1 MTLGRR
7 QIMPIFK
14 SQKLMLSLMALS
26 VFIILLLFGYVRNG
40 STIIDLPTYHALL
53 ESGAI
58 KKATVEENE
67 VILYSTHEQY
77 VIIKDGIDVAA
88 LLKKVPIEVHKRNPI
103 MEDLMLVGVMGSLL
117 FILLLF
123 ARKKRAE
130 ELQKEQESN
139 QKALASYDPFMSSII
154 RPVRAQVSFKDVAGI
169 QDVKEELE
177 EVVDFLKNP
186 AVYKRYGIRLPKGVL
201 LVGPPGVG
209 KTMIAKAV
217 AGEASVPFFYQSGAT
232 FVQIYVG
239 MGAKRVK
246 ELFSQAK
253 AHAPS
258 IIFIDEIDAVGRARG
273 GTRNDEREAT
283 LNQLLTEMD
292 GFEDS
297 SGVIVI
303 AATNKIDIIDE
314 ALLRSG
320 RFDRRIFISLPD
332 KNDRLEILKTY
343 LKNKPADV
351 DVEALA
357 TMSVGFSGAA
367 LATFVNEAAIN
378 ALRRNAQSIELQD
391 FIAVRQKVLMGK
403 KKVLSFSDE
412 EKKIQ
417 AYYQAAKALC
427 AYWFEIEFDKI
438 SIVNDRIKDM
448 DREIESKTQMQSKI
462 KVYLAGMVAMKLK
475 YNEKFTNATE
485 DINRATQI
493 AKEMVEQY
501 AMGEKLLPYESDI
514 LMILENAH
522 TELERF
528 LEGMTTPLEKIAQEL
543 YEQESISRTRLKA
556 IIDAIL

>member
-1 MTLGRR
+1 MR
-7 QIMPIFK
+7 IFK
-14 SQKLMLSLMALS
+14 SQKLMLATMALS
-26 VFIILLLFGYVRNG
+26 IFAVLLAFGYLRI
-40 STIIDLPTYHALL
+40 SPKIIDLPTYHALL
-53 ESGAI
+53 DSGSI
-58 KKATVEENE
+58 KTAKVEENQ
-67 VILYSTHEQY
+67 VFLYGLNDQF
-77 VIIKDGIDVAA
+77 VIIKDGIDIGA
-88 LLKKVPIEVHKRNPI
+88 LLKKVPIEVQRSNPFF
-103 MEDLMLVGVMGSLL
+103 EDLILLGMLGSLL
-117 FILLLF
+117 FALLF
-123 ARKKRAE
+123 YARKKRAE
-130 ELQKEQESN
+130 DAKKEQETT
-139 QKALASYDPFMSSII
+139 QKAYANYDPFMSSII
-154 RPVRAQVSFKDVAGI
+154 RPVKAQVSFRDVAGI
-169 QDVKEELE
+169 KDVKEELE
-177 EVVDFLKNP
+177 EIVDFLKNP
-186 AVYKRYGIRLPKGVL
+186 ARYKRYGITLPKGVL

-273 GTRNDEREAT
+273 GMRNDEREST

-320 RFDRRIFISLPD
+320 RFDRRIFIPLPD

-343 LKNKPADV
+343 MRNKPTEV
-351 DVEALA
+351 DLNELA
-357 TMSVGFSGAA
+357 NMSVGFSGAA

-378 ALRRNAQSIELQD
+378 ALRRGSTILELSD

-417 AYYQAAKALC
+417 SLYQAAKALC
-427 AYWFEIEFDKI
+427 AYWFEIDFDKI
-438 SIVNDRIKDM
+438 TIVNDRLKDI
-448 DREIESKTQMQSKI
+448 DREIESKTQMLSKI
-462 KVYLAGMVAMKLK
+462 KVYLAGMVATKLA

-485 DINRATQI
+485 DLERATTI
-493 AKEMVEQY
+493 AKEMVEVY
-501 AMGEKLLPYESDI
+501 GMGEKLIPYENDVLI
-514 LMILENAH
+514 ILENAQK
-522 TELERF
+522 ELEHF
-528 LEGMTTPLEKIAQEL
+528 LEGMNTVLEKISQEL
-543 YEQESISRTRLKA
+543 YSVESISKVRLKA
-556 IIDAIL
+556 IIDEVL

>member
-1 MTLGRR
+1 MR
-7 QIMPIFK
+7 IFK
-14 SQKLMLSLMALS
+14 SQKLMLSIMALS
-26 VFIILLLFGYVRNG
+26 IFAVLLAFGYLRI
-40 STIIDLPTYHALL
+40 TPKIIDLPTYHALL
-53 ESGAI
+53 DSGSI
-58 KKATVEENE
+58 KKAKVEENE
-67 VILYSTHEQY
+67 VLLYGLNEQF
-77 VIIKDGIDVAA
+77 VIIKDGIDIQG
-88 LLKKVPIEVHKRNPI
+88 LLKKVPIEVQRSNPFF
-103 MEDLMLVGVMGSLL
+103 EDLIILGMLGSLL
-117 FILLLF
+117 FALLIY

-130 ELQKEQESN
+130 DVQKEQETT
-139 QKALASYDPFMSSII
+139 QKAYANYDPFMSSII
-154 RPVRAQVSFKDVAGI
+154 RPVRANVSFKDVAGI

-177 EVVDFLKNP
+177 EIVDFLKNP
-186 AVYKRYGIRLPKGVL
+186 ARYKRYGITLPKGVL

-253 AHAPS
+253 ANAPS

-273 GTRNDEREAT
+273 GMRNDEREST

-332 KNDRLEILKTY
+332 KSDRLEILKAY
-343 LKNKPADV
+343 MRNKPTEV
-351 DVEALA
+351 DLESLA
-357 TMSVGFSGAA
+357 NMSVGFSGAA

-378 ALRRNAQSIELQD
+378 ALRRGSTILELSD
-391 FIAVRQKVLMGK
+391 FVAVRQKVLMGK

-417 AYYQAAKALC
+417 ALYQAAKALC
-427 AYWFEIEFDKI
+427 AYWFEIDFDKI
-438 SIVNDRIKDM
+438 TIVNDRLKDI
-448 DREIESKTQMQSKI
+448 DREIESKTQMLSKI
-462 KVYLAGMVAMKLK
+462 KVYLAGMVATKLA

-485 DINRATQI
+485 DLERATTI
-493 AKEMVEQY
+493 AKEMVEVY
-501 AMGEKLLPYESDI
+501 GMGEKLIPYENDVLI
-514 LMILENAH
+514 ILENAQK
-522 TELERF
+522 ELEHF
-528 LEGMTTPLEKIAQEL
+528 LEGMNTILEKISYEL
-543 YEQESISRTRLKA
+543 YTVESISKVRLKA
-556 IIDAIL
+556 IIDEVL

>member
-1 MTLGRR
+1 MR
-7 QIMPIFK
+7 IFK
-14 SQKLMLSLMALS
+14 SQKLMLATMALS
-26 VFIILLLFGYVRNG
+26 IFAVLLAFGYLRI
-40 STIIDLPTYHALL
+40 SPKIIDLPTYHALL
-53 ESGAI
+53 DSGSI
-58 KKATVEENE
+58 KKAKVEENE
-67 VILYSTHEQY
+67 VFLYGINDQF
-77 VIIKDGIDVAA
+77 VIIKDGIDIGA
-88 LLKKVPIEVHKRNPI
+88 LLKKVPIEVQRSNPFF
-103 MEDLMLVGVMGSLL
+103 EDLILLGMLGSLL
-117 FILLLF
+117 FALLF
-123 ARKKRAE
+123 YARKKRAE
-130 ELQKEQESN
+130 DAKKEQETN
-139 QKALASYDPFMSSII
+139 QKAYASYDPFMSSII
-154 RPVRAQVSFKDVAGI
+154 RPVKAQVSFRDVAGI
-169 QDVKEELE
+169 KDVKEELE
-177 EVVDFLKNP
+177 EIVDFLKNP
-186 AVYKRYGIRLPKGVL
+186 ARYKRYGITLPKGVL

-273 GTRNDEREAT
+273 GMRNDEREST

-320 RFDRRIFISLPD
+320 RFDRRIFIPLPD
-332 KNDRLEILKTY
+332 KNDRLEIIKTY
-343 LKNKPADV
+343 MRNKPTEV
-351 DVEALA
+351 DLNELA
-357 TMSVGFSGAA
+357 NMSVGFSGAA

-378 ALRRNAQSIELQD
+378 ALRRGSTILELSD

-417 AYYQAAKALC
+417 SLYQAAKALC
-427 AYWFEIEFDKI
+427 AYWFEIDFDKI
-438 SIVNDRIKDM
+438 TIVNDRLKDI
-448 DREIESKTQMQSKI
+448 DREIESKTQMLSKI
-462 KVYLAGMVAMKLK
+462 KVYLAGMVATKLA

-485 DINRATQI
+485 DLERATTI
-493 AKEMVEQY
+493 AKEMVEVY
-501 AMGEKLLPYESDI
+501 GMGEKLIPYENDVLI
-514 LMILENAH
+514 ILENAQK
-522 TELERF
+522 ELEHF
-528 LEGMTTPLEKIAQEL
+528 LEGMNTVLEKISQEL
-543 YEQESISRTRLKA
+543 YSVESISKVRLKA
-556 IIDAIL
+556 IIDEVL

>member
-1 MTLGRR
+1 MR
-7 QIMPIFK
+7 IFK
-14 SQKLMLSLMALS
+14 SQKLMLSIMALS
-26 VFIILLLFGYVRNG
+26 MFAVLLAFGYLRI
-40 STIIDLPTYHALL
+40 TPKIIDLPTYHALL
-53 ESGAI
+53 ESGGI
-58 KKATVEENE
+58 KKAKVEENE
-67 VILYSTHEQY
+67 VFLYGLNDQF
-77 VIIKDGIDVAA
+77 VIIKDGINIGE
-88 LLKKVPIEVHKRNPI
+88 LLKKVPIEVQRSNPFF
-103 MEDLMLVGVMGSLL
+103 EDLVILGMLGSLL
-117 FILLLF
+117 FALF
-123 ARKKRAE
+123 FYARKKRAE
-130 ELQKEQESN
+130 DIKKEQETN
-139 QKALASYDPFMSSII
+139 QKAYASYDPFMSSII

-177 EVVDFLKNP
+177 EIVDFLKNP
-186 AVYKRYGIRLPKGVL
+186 ARYKRYGITLPKGVL

-273 GTRNDEREAT
+273 GMRNDEREST

-332 KNDRLEILKTY
+332 KNDRLEIIKAY
-343 LKNKPADV
+343 MRNKPT
-351 DVEALA
+351 EINLEELA
-357 TMSVGFSGAA
+357 NMSVGFSGAA

-378 ALRRNAQSIELQD
+378 ALRRGSTILELSD
-391 FIAVRQKVLMGK
+391 FVAVRQKVLMGK

-417 AYYQAAKALC
+417 ALYQAAKALC
-427 AYWFEIEFDKI
+427 AYWFEIDFDKI
-438 SIVNDRIKDM
+438 SIVNDRLKDM
-448 DREIESKTQMQSKI
+448 DREIESKTQMLSRI
-462 KVYLAGMVAMKLK
+462 KVYLAGMVATKLA

-485 DINRATQI
+485 DLSRATAI
-493 AKEMVEQY
+493 AKEMVEVY
-501 AMGEKLLPYESDI
+501 GMGEKLIPYESDI
-514 LMILENAH
+514 LLILENSQ
-522 TELERF
+522 TELEHF
-528 LEGMTTPLEKIAQEL
+528 LEGMNTILTKISDEL
-543 YEQESISRTRLKA
+543 YSVESISKVRLKA
-556 IIDAIL
+556 IIDEVL

>member
-1 MTLGRR
+1 MH
-7 QIMPIFK
+7 IFK

-26 VFIILLLFGYVRNG
+26 VFVILLLFGYVREG
-40 STIIDLPTYHALL
+40 SSVIDLPTYHALL

-58 KKATVEENE
+58 KKAKVEENE
-67 VILYSTHEQY
+67 VVLYSNDEQY
-77 VIIKDGIDVAA
+77 VIIKDGIDVAE
-88 LLKKVPIEVHKRNPI
+88 LLKKVPIEVHRSNPI
-103 MEDLMLVGVMGSLL
+103 VEDLILVGVMGSIL
-117 FILLLF
+117 FILLLV
-123 ARKKRAE
+123 ARKKRSE
-130 ELQKEQESN
+130 DLQKEQEAN
-139 QKALASYDPFMSSII
+139 QKAMASYDPFMSSVI

-186 AVYKRYGIRLPKGVL
+186 AKYKRYGIRLPKGVL

-273 GTRNDEREAT
+273 GARNDEREAT

-343 LKNKPADV
+343 LNNKPYEVNID
-351 DVEALA
+351 ELA

-378 ALRRNAQSIELQD
+378 ALRRNAEIIELQD

-403 KKVLSFSDE
+403 KKVLSFSDD

-493 AKEMVEQY
+493 AKEMVELY
-501 AMGEKLLPYESDI
+501 AMGEKLLPYENDI
-514 LMILENAH
+514 LQILENAH
-522 TELERF
+522 SELERF
-528 LEGMTTPLEKIAQEL
+528 LENMNTPLEKIAHEL
-543 YEQESISRTRLKA
+543 CEHESISRTRLKE
-556 IIDAIL
+556 IIDDIL

>member
-1 MTLGRR
+1 MRT
-7 QIMPIFK
+7 FK
-14 SQKLMLSLMALS
+14 SPKLMLSLMALS
-26 VFIILLLFGYVRNG
+26 IFAVLLAFGYLRI
-40 STIIDLPTYHALL
+40 TPKIIDLPTYHALL
-53 ESGAI
+53 DSGSI
-58 KKATVEENE
+58 KKAKVEENE
-67 VILYSTHEQY
+67 VFLYGINDEF
-77 VIIKDGIDVAA
+77 VIIKDGIDIEA
-88 LLKKVPIEVHKRNPI
+88 LLKKVPIEVQRSHPFF
-103 MEDLMLVGVMGSLL
+103 EDLIILGMLGSLL
-117 FILLLF
+117 FALVF
-123 ARKKRAE
+123 YARKKRSE
-130 ELQKEQESN
+130 DVKKEQESS
-139 QKALASYDPFMSSII
+139 QKAYASYDPFMSSII
-154 RPVRAQVSFKDVAGI
+154 RPVRANVSFKDVAGI

-177 EVVDFLKNP
+177 EIVDFLKNP
-186 AVYKRYGIRLPKGVL
+186 ARYKRYGITLPKGVL

-253 AHAPS
+253 ANAPS

-273 GTRNDEREAT
+273 GMRNDEREST

-332 KNDRLEILKTY
+332 KSDRLEILKAY
-343 LKNKPADV
+343 MRNKPTEV
-351 DVEALA
+351 DLEALA
-357 TMSVGFSGAA
+357 NMSVGFSGAA

-378 ALRRNAQSIELQD
+378 ALRRGSTILELGD
-391 FIAVRQKVLMGK
+391 FVAVRQKVLMGK

-417 AYYQAAKALC
+417 ALYQAAKALC
-427 AYWFEIEFDKI
+427 AYWFEIDFDKI
-438 SIVNDRIKDM
+438 TIVNDRLKDI
-448 DREIESKTQMQSKI
+448 DREIESKTQMLSKI
-462 KVYLAGMVAMKLK
+462 KVYLAGMVATKLA

-485 DINRATQI
+485 DLERATTI
-493 AKEMVEQY
+493 AKEMVEVY
-501 AMGEKLLPYESDI
+501 GMGEKLIPYENDVLI
-514 LMILENAH
+514 ILENAQK
-522 TELERF
+522 ELEHF
-528 LEGMTTPLEKIAQEL
+528 LEGMNTVLEKISHEL
-543 YEQESISRTRLKA
+543 YTVESISKVRLKA
-556 IIDAIL
+556 IIDEVL

>member
-1 MTLGRR
+1 MH
-7 QIMPIFK
+7 IFK

-26 VFIILLLFGYVRNG
+26 IFIVLLAFGYVRD
-40 STIIDLPTYHALL
+40 SAKIIDLPTYHALL
-53 ESGAI
+53 ESGGI
-58 KKATVEENE
+58 KKAKVEDNE
-67 VILYSTHEQY
+67 VWLYGLKDEF
-77 VIIKDGIDVAA
+77 VIIKDGIDIGE
-88 LLKKVPIEVHKRNPI
+88 LLKKVPIEVKKSNPI
-103 MEDLMLVGVMGSLL
+103 FEDLIILGMLGSLL
-117 FILLLF
+117 FALLIY

-130 ELQKEQESN
+130 DLKKEQDNN
-139 QKALASYDPFMSSII
+139 QKAYASYDPFMSSII
-154 RPVRAQVSFKDVAGI
+154 RPVRAQVSFRDVAGI
-169 QDVKEELE
+169 KDVKEELE
-177 EVVDFLKNP
+177 EIVDFLKNP
-186 AVYKRYGIRLPKGVL
+186 ARYKRYGITLPKGVL

-273 GTRNDEREAT
+273 GMRNDEREST

-320 RFDRRIFISLPD
+320 RFDRRIFIPLPD

-343 LKNKPADV
+343 MRNKPTEV
-351 DVEALA
+351 DLNELA
-357 TMSVGFSGAA
+357 NMSVGFSGAA

-378 ALRRNAQSIELQD
+378 ALRRGSTILELGD
-391 FIAVRQKVLMGK
+391 FVAVRQKVLMGK

-417 AYYQAAKALC
+417 ALYQAAKALC
-427 AYWFEIEFDKI
+427 AYWFEIDFDKI
-438 SIVNDRIKDM
+438 TIVNDRLKDM
-448 DREIESKTQMQSKI
+448 DREIESKTQMLSKI
-462 KVYLAGMVAMKLK
+462 KVYLAGMVATKLA

-485 DINRATQI
+485 DLSRATAI
-493 AKEMVEQY
+493 AKEMVEVY
-501 AMGEKLLPYESDI
+501 GMGEKLIPYESDI
-514 LMILENAH
+514 LLILENAH
-522 TELERF
+522 KELEHF
-528 LEGMTTPLEKIAQEL
+528 LEGMNTVLEKVSHEL
-543 YEQESISRTRLKA
+543 YTVESISKVRLKA
-556 IIDAIL
+556 IIDEVL

>member
-1 MTLGRR
+1 MR
-7 QIMPIFK
+7 IIK

-26 VFIILLLFGYVRNG
+26 IFVVLLAFGYLRI
-40 STIIDLPTYHALL
+40 TPKIIDLPTYHALL
-53 ESGAI
+53 DSGSI
-58 KKATVEENE
+58 KKAKVDENE
-67 VILYSTHEQY
+67 VWLYGINDEF
-77 VIIKDGIDVAA
+77 VIVKDGIDIKA
-88 LLKKVPIEVHKRNPI
+88 LLKKVPIEVQHANPFF
-103 MEDLMLVGVMGSLL
+103 EDLILLGMLASLL
-117 FILLLF
+117 FALLF
-123 ARKKRAE
+123 YARKKRAE
-130 ELQKEQESN
+130 DVKKEQETT
-139 QKALASYDPFMSSII
+139 QKAYASYDPFMSNII
-154 RPVRAQVSFKDVAGI
+154 RPVRSQISFKDVAGI

-177 EVVDFLKNP
+177 EIVDFLKNP
-186 AVYKRYGIRLPKGVL
+186 ARYKRYGITLPKGVL

-253 AHAPS
+253 ANAPS

-273 GTRNDEREAT
+273 GMRNDEREST

-332 KNDRLEILKTY
+332 KNDRLEIIKAY
-343 LKNKPADV
+343 MRNKPT
-351 DVEALA
+351 EINLEELA
-357 TMSVGFSGAA
+357 NMSVGFSGAA

-378 ALRRNAQSIELQD
+378 ALRRGSTILELAD
-391 FIAVRQKVLMGK
+391 FVAVRQKVLMGK

-417 AYYQAAKALC
+417 ALYQAAKALC
-427 AYWFEIEFDKI
+427 AYWFEIDFDKI
-438 SIVNDRIKDM
+438 SIVNDRLKDI
-448 DREIESKTQMQSKI
+448 DREIESKTQMLSKI
-462 KVYLAGMVAMKLK
+462 KVYLAGMVATKLA

-485 DINRATQI
+485 DLSRATAI
-493 AKEMVEQY
+493 AKEMVEVY
-501 AMGEKLLPYESDI
+501 GMGEKLIPYESDI
-514 LMILENAH
+514 LLILENAQS
-522 TELERF
+522 ELEHF
-528 LEGMTTPLEKIAQEL
+528 LEGMNTVLEKISHEL
-543 YEQESISRTRLKA
+543 YSVESISKVRLKA
-556 IIDAIL
+556 IIDEVL

>member
-1 MTLGRR
+1 MH
-7 QIMPIFK
+7 IFK

-26 VFIILLLFGYVRNG
+26 IFIVLLAFGYVRD
-40 STIIDLPTYHALL
+40 SAKIIDLPTYHALL
-53 ESGAI
+53 ESGGI
-58 KKATVEENE
+58 KKAKVEDNE
-67 VILYSTHEQY
+67 VWLYGLKDEF
-77 VIIKDGIDVAA
+77 VIIKDGIDIGE
-88 LLKKVPIEVHKRNPI
+88 LLKKVPIEVKKSNPI
-103 MEDLMLVGVMGSLL
+103 FEDLIILGMLGSLL
-117 FILLLF
+117 FALLIY
-123 ARKKRAE
+123 ARKKHAE
-130 ELQKEQESN
+130 DLKKEQDNN
-139 QKALASYDPFMSSII
+139 QKAYASYDPFMSSII
-154 RPVRAQVSFKDVAGI
+154 RPVRAQVSFRDVAGI
-169 QDVKEELE
+169 KDVKEELE
-177 EVVDFLKNP
+177 EIVDFLKNP
-186 AVYKRYGIRLPKGVL
+186 ARYKRYGITLPKGVL

-273 GTRNDEREAT
+273 GMRNDEREST

-320 RFDRRIFISLPD
+320 RFDRRIFIPLPD

-343 LKNKPADV
+343 MRNKPTEV
-351 DVEALA
+351 DLNELA
-357 TMSVGFSGAA
+357 NMSVGFSGAA

-378 ALRRNAQSIELQD
+378 ALRRGSTILELGD
-391 FIAVRQKVLMGK
+391 FVAVRQKVLMGK

-417 AYYQAAKALC
+417 ALYQAAKALC
-427 AYWFEIEFDKI
+427 AYWFEIDFDKI
-438 SIVNDRIKDM
+438 TIVNDRLKDM
-448 DREIESKTQMQSKI
+448 DREIESKTQMLSKI
-462 KVYLAGMVAMKLK
+462 KVYLAGMVATKLA

-485 DINRATQI
+485 DLSRATAI
-493 AKEMVEQY
+493 AKEMVEVY
-501 AMGEKLLPYESDI
+501 GMGEKLIPYESDI
-514 LMILENAH
+514 LLILENAH
-522 TELERF
+522 KELEHF
-528 LEGMTTPLEKIAQEL
+528 LEGMNTVLEKVSHEL
-543 YEQESISRTRLKA
+543 YTIESISKVRLKA
-556 IIDAIL
+556 IIDEVL

>member
-1 MTLGRR
+1 MR
-7 QIMPIFK
+7 IIK

-26 VFIILLLFGYVRNG
+26 IFVVLLAFGYLRI
-40 STIIDLPTYHALL
+40 TPKIIDLPTYHALL
-53 ESGAI
+53 DSGSI
-58 KKATVEENE
+58 KKAKVDENE
-67 VILYSTHEQY
+67 VWLYGINDEF
-77 VIIKDGIDVAA
+77 VIVKDGIDIKA
-88 LLKKVPIEVHKRNPI
+88 LLKKVPIEVQHANPFF
-103 MEDLMLVGVMGSLL
+103 EDLILLGMLASLL
-117 FILLLF
+117 FALLF
-123 ARKKRAE
+123 YARKKRAE
-130 ELQKEQESN
+130 DVKKEQETT
-139 QKALASYDPFMSSII
+139 QKAYASYDPFMSNII
-154 RPVRAQVSFKDVAGI
+154 RPVRSQISFKDVAGI

-177 EVVDFLKNP
+177 EIVDFLKNP
-186 AVYKRYGIRLPKGVL
+186 ARYKRYGITLPKGVL

-253 AHAPS
+253 ANAPS

-273 GTRNDEREAT
+273 GMRNDEREST

-332 KNDRLEILKTY
+332 KNDRLEIIKAY
-343 LKNKPADV
+343 MRNKPT
-351 DVEALA
+351 EINLEELA
-357 TMSVGFSGAA
+357 NMSVGFSGAA

-378 ALRRNAQSIELQD
+378 ALRRGSTILELAD
-391 FIAVRQKVLMGK
+391 FVAVRQKVLMGK

-417 AYYQAAKALC
+417 ALYQAAKALC
-427 AYWFEIEFDKI
+427 AYWFEIDFDKI
-438 SIVNDRIKDM
+438 SIVNDRLKDI
-448 DREIESKTQMQSKI
+448 DREIESKTQMLSKI
-462 KVYLAGMVAMKLK
+462 KVYLAGMVATKLA

-485 DINRATQI
+485 DLSRATAI
-493 AKEMVEQY
+493 AKEMVEVY
-501 AMGEKLLPYESDI
+501 GMGEKLIPYESDI
-514 LMILENAH
+514 LLILENAQS
-522 TELERF
+522 ELEHF
-528 LEGMTTPLEKIAQEL
+528 LEGMNTVLEKISHEL
-543 YEQESISRTRLKA
+543 YSVESISKVRLKA
-556 IIDAIL
+556 IIDDVL

>member
-1 MTLGRR
+1 MH
-7 QIMPIFK
+7 IFK

-26 VFIILLLFGYVRNG
+26 IFIVLLAFGYVRD
-40 STIIDLPTYHALL
+40 SAKIIDLPTYHALL
-53 ESGAI
+53 ESGGI
-58 KKATVEENE
+58 KKAKVEDNE
-67 VILYSTHEQY
+67 VWLYGLKDEF
-77 VIIKDGIDVAA
+77 VIIKDGIDIGE
-88 LLKKVPIEVHKRNPI
+88 LLKKVPIEVKKSNPI
-103 MEDLMLVGVMGSLL
+103 FEDLIILGMLGSLL
-117 FILLLF
+117 FALLIY

-130 ELQKEQESN
+130 DLKKEQDNN
-139 QKALASYDPFMSSII
+139 QKAYASYDPFMSSII
-154 RPVRAQVSFKDVAGI
+154 RPVRAQVSFRDVAGI
-169 QDVKEELE
+169 KDVKEELE
-177 EVVDFLKNP
+177 EIVDFLKNP
-186 AVYKRYGIRLPKGVL
+186 ARYKRYGITLPKGVL

-273 GTRNDEREAT
+273 GMRNDEREST

-320 RFDRRIFISLPD
+320 RFDRRIFIPLPD

-343 LKNKPADV
+343 MRNKPTEV
-351 DVEALA
+351 DLNELA
-357 TMSVGFSGAA
+357 NMSVGFSGAA

-378 ALRRNAQSIELQD
+378 ALRRGSTILELGD
-391 FIAVRQKVLMGK
+391 FVAVRQKVLMGK

-417 AYYQAAKALC
+417 ALYQAAKALC
-427 AYWFEIEFDKI
+427 AYWFEIDFDKI
-438 SIVNDRIKDM
+438 TIVKDRLKDM
-448 DREIESKTQMQSKI
+448 DREIESKTQMLSKI
-462 KVYLAGMVAMKLK
+462 KVYLAGMVATKLA

-485 DINRATQI
+485 DLSRATAI
-493 AKEMVEQY
+493 AKEMVEVY
-501 AMGEKLLPYESDI
+501 GMGEKLIPYESDI
-514 LMILENAH
+514 LLILENAH
-522 TELERF
+522 KELEHF
-528 LEGMTTPLEKIAQEL
+528 LEGMNTVLEKVSHEL
-543 YEQESISRTRLKA
+543 YTVESISKVRLKA
-556 IIDAIL
+556 IIDEVL

>member
-1 MTLGRR
+1 MH
-7 QIMPIFK
+7 IFK

-26 VFIILLLFGYVRNG
+26 VFVILLLFGYVREG
-40 STIIDLPTYHALL
+40 SSVINLPTYHALL

-58 KKATVEENE
+58 KKAKVEENE
-67 VILYSTHEQY
+67 VVLYSNDEQY
-77 VIIKDGIDVAA
+77 VIIKDGIDVAE
-88 LLKKVPIEVHKRNPI
+88 LLKKVPIEVHRSNPI
-103 MEDLMLVGVMGSLL
+103 VEDLILVGVMGSIL
-117 FILLLF
+117 FILLLV
-123 ARKKRAE
+123 ARKKRSE
-130 ELQKEQESN
+130 DLQKEQEAN
-139 QKALASYDPFMSSII
+139 QKAMASYDPFMSSVI

-186 AVYKRYGIRLPKGVL
+186 AKYKRYGIRLPKGVL

-273 GTRNDEREAT
+273 GARNDEREAT

-343 LKNKPADV
+343 LNNKPYEVNID
-351 DVEALA
+351 ELA

-378 ALRRNAQSIELQD
+378 ALRRNAEIIELQD

-403 KKVLSFSDE
+403 KKVLSFSDD

-493 AKEMVEQY
+493 AKEMVELY
-501 AMGEKLLPYESDI
+501 AMGEKLLPYENDI
-514 LMILENAH
+514 LQILENAH
-522 TELERF
+522 SELERF
-528 LEGMTTPLEKIAQEL
+528 LENMNTPLEKIAHEL
-543 YEQESISRTRLKA
+543 CEHESISRTRLKE
-556 IIDAIL
+556 IIDDVL

>member
-1 MTLGRR
+1 MR
-7 QIMPIFK
+7 IFK

-26 VFIILLLFGYVRNG
+26 IFVVLLAFGYLRI
-40 STIIDLPTYHALL
+40 TPKIIDLPTYYALL
-53 ESGAI
+53 DSGSI
-58 KKATVEENE
+58 KKAKVEENE
-67 VILYSTHEQY
+67 VFLYGINDEF
-77 VIIKDGIDVAA
+77 VIIKDGIDIGA
-88 LLKKVPIEVHKRNPI
+88 LLKKVPIEVQRSNPFF
-103 MEDLMLVGVMGSLL
+103 EDLILLGILASLL
-117 FILLLF
+117 FTLLF
-123 ARKKRAE
+123 YARKKRAE
-130 ELQKEQESN
+130 DVKKEQETT
-139 QKALASYDPFMSSII
+139 QKAYAAYDPFMSSVI
-154 RPVRAQVSFKDVAGI
+154 RPVRANVSFKDVAGI

-177 EVVDFLKNP
+177 EIVDFLKNP
-186 AVYKRYGIRLPKGVL
+186 ARYKRYGITLPKGVL

-273 GTRNDEREAT
+273 GMRNDEREST

-332 KNDRLEILKTY
+332 KNDRLEIIKAY
-343 LKNKPADV
+343 MRNKPT
-351 DVEALA
+351 EINLEELA
-357 TMSVGFSGAA
+357 NMSVGFSGAA

-378 ALRRNAQSIELQD
+378 ALRRGSTILELGD
-391 FIAVRQKVLMGK
+391 FVAVRQKVLMGK

-412 EKKIQ
+412 EKKVQ
-417 AYYQAAKALC
+417 ALYQAAKALC
-427 AYWFEIEFDKI
+427 AYWFEIDFDKI
-438 SIVNDRIKDM
+438 TIVNDRLKDI
-448 DREIESKTQMQSKI
+448 DREIESKTQMLSKI
-462 KVYLAGMVAMKLK
+462 KVYLAGMVATKLA

-485 DINRATQI
+485 DLSRATAI
-493 AKEMVEQY
+493 AKEMVEVFG
-501 AMGEKLLPYESDI
+501 MGEKLIPYESDI
-514 LMILENAH
+514 LLILENAQS
-522 TELERF
+522 ELEHF
-528 LEGMTTPLEKIAQEL
+528 LEGMNTVLEKISHEL
-543 YEQESISRTRLKA
+543 YTVESISKVRLKA
-556 IIDAIL
+556 IIDEVL

>member
-1 MTLGRR
+1 MRT
-7 QIMPIFK
+7 FK
-14 SQKLMLSLMALS
+14 SPKLMLSLMALS
-26 VFIILLLFGYVRNG
+26 IFAVLLAFGYLRI
-40 STIIDLPTYHALL
+40 TPKIIDLPTYHALL
-53 ESGAI
+53 DSGSI
-58 KKATVEENE
+58 KKAKVEENE
-67 VILYSTHEQY
+67 VFLYGINDEF
-77 VIIKDGIDVAA
+77 VIIKDGIDIEA
-88 LLKKVPIEVHKRNPI
+88 LLKKVPIEVQRSNPFF
-103 MEDLMLVGVMGSLL
+103 EDLIILGMLGSLL
-117 FILLLF
+117 FALVF
-123 ARKKRAE
+123 YARKKRAE
-130 ELQKEQESN
+130 DLKKEQETS
-139 QKALASYDPFMSSII
+139 QKAYASYDPFMSSII
-154 RPVRAQVSFKDVAGI
+154 RPVRANVSFKDVAGI

-177 EVVDFLKNP
+177 EIVDFLKNP
-186 AVYKRYGIRLPKGVL
+186 ARYKRYGITLPKGVL

-253 AHAPS
+253 ANAPS

-273 GTRNDEREAT
+273 GMRNDEREST

-332 KNDRLEILKTY
+332 KSDRLEILKAY
-343 LKNKPADV
+343 MRNKPTEV
-351 DVEALA
+351 DLEALA
-357 TMSVGFSGAA
+357 NMSVGFSGAA

-378 ALRRNAQSIELQD
+378 ALRRGSTILELGD
-391 FIAVRQKVLMGK
+391 FVAVRQKVLMGK

-417 AYYQAAKALC
+417 ALYQAAKALC
-427 AYWFEIEFDKI
+427 AYWFEIDFDKI
-438 SIVNDRIKDM
+438 TIVNDRLKDI
-448 DREIESKTQMQSKI
+448 DREIESKTQMLSKI
-462 KVYLAGMVAMKLK
+462 KVYLAGMVATKLA

-485 DINRATQI
+485 DLERATTI
-493 AKEMVEQY
+493 AKEMVEVY
-501 AMGEKLLPYESDI
+501 GMGEKLIPYDNDVLI
-514 LMILENAH
+514 ILENAQK
-522 TELERF
+522 ELEHF
-528 LEGMTTPLEKIAQEL
+528 LEGMNTVLEKISHEL
-543 YEQESISRTRLKA
+543 YTVESISKVRLKA
-556 IIDAIL
+556 IIDEVL